1 MNHYQNIA
9 TQFLSERHQ
18 LAQDFLHDENANTYL
33 KKHSDSADRA
43 IKQILENTQ
52 FSPRIAVV
60 AVGVYGREQL
70 FPFSDLDILF
80 LLPDDVLDKELQK
93 IEETLGELWTLG
105 LTIGHSVRSIDEC
118 IEQAKEDITVQTAM
132 LESRLLWGNIPL
144 FQKYQSAIFENLD
157 QQRFFRAKFIEQQQR
172 HLKYNE
178 SPYSLEPNIK
188 ESPGGLRDLN
198 ILIWLWIY
206 ILTCY

>member
-1 MNHYQNIA
+1 MDHYQNIA

-52 FSPRIAVV
+52 VSPRIAVV
-60 AVGVYGREQL
+60 AVGGYGREQL

-144 FQKYQSAIFENLD
+144 FQKQ
-157 QQRFFRAKFIEQQQR
+157 KV
-172 HLKYNE
+172 
-178 SPYSLEPNIK
+178 
-188 ESPGGLRDLN
+188 
-198 ILIWLWIY
+198 
-206 ILTCY
+206 